1 MEDVLPRPT
10 PEAQK
15 DLLDRIAGASPVEVP
30 AEVESELSKEDLPW

>member
-15 DLLDRIAGASPVEVP
+15 DLLDRIAGASPEVP
-30 AEVESELSKEDLPW
+30 EEVASELAKEDLPW